1 MDDSLAE
8 RLFGATAPVNNPA
21 PVTASDSL
29 AERLF
34 GTATRDNPQTGNT
47 AQPASTELAQSL
59 FPEKPKPPELAKV
72 SEEVQ
77 AIRQAPERKMFDAQT
92 ELATAIPDNMFE
104 TQDVDPNKASIALRE
119 MREVAADLGLHANEV
134 TAIRD
139 RAHVLQVQPVEP
151 IEQAIKAEEALV
163 SRFGSDAVQAL
174 ADARLLLQ
182 RDQRAAKAIEIM
194 GLGNDAATIVM
205 LAEKARSQ
213 IGSGKL
219 SRRK

>member
-8 RLFGATAPVNNPA
+8 RLFGATAPVNNPQ
-21 PVTASDSL
+21 PSS
-29 AERLF
+29 
-34 GTATRDNPQTGNT
+34 N
-47 AQPASTELAQSL
+47 AQPTSNEGSEETTRQPKNETELAQSL

-72 SEEVQ
+72 PEEVQ
-77 AIRQAPERKMFDAQT
+77 AIRETSERKMFDAQT
-92 ELATAIPDNMFE
+92 MLREALPDNMFE
-104 TQDVDPNKASIALRE
+104 DQGVDPNKASIALRE
-119 MREVAADLGLHANEV
+119 MREVAADLDFGANEV
-134 TAIRD
+134 MTIRQ
-139 RAHVLQVQPVEP
+139 RAQALQTQP
-151 IEQAIKAEEALV
+151 IEPLVQAIQTEEVLIA
-163 SRFGSDAVQAL
+163 RFGSDASQAL

-182 RDQRAAKAIEIM
+182 RDPRASKVIEVM